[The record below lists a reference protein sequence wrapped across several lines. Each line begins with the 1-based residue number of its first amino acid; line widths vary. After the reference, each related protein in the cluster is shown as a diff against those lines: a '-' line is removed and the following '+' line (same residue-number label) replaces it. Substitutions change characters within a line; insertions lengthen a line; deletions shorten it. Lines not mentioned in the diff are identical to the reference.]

1 MGPRIPKCG
10 ARIHRLDPREPKLGL
25 GWVPRSLVQVL
36 RPLYEVHELWMRLAE
51 KVTQGAKSP
60 NNNNNNNPTLQKTM
74 PLKRLVKTTF
84 NRLYVLL
91 LSASLGRSQLVNKQ
105 LCNVLEFSILKT

>member
-25 GWVPRSLVQVL
+25 SWVPRSLVHVL

-60 NNNNNNNPTLQKTM
+60 NNNNNNNNPTLQKTM
-74 PLKRLVKTTF
+74 PLKRLVKTQIILVT
-84 NRLYVLL
+84 VLM
-91 LSASLGRSQLVNKQ
+91 K
-105 LCNVLEFSILKT
+105 